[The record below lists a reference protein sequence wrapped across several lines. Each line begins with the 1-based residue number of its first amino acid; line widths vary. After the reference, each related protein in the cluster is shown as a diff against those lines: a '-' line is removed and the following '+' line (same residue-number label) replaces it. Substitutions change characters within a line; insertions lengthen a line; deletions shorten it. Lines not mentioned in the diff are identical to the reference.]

1 VLVGV
6 AQDGCFEGP
15 VEPFHEPVSR
25 RVVGGCPREL
35 NATKLGQG
43 VEELR
48 LKLTS
53 LVGGEGLRA
62 TEAGYP
68 AGQ

>member
-1 VLVGV
+1 MVG
-6 AQDGCFEGP
+6 GCPRELNATELGQG
-15 VEPFHEPVSR
+15 VEELRFKLMFRESVSC

-48 LKLTS
+48 FKLTS
-53 LVGGEGLRA
+53 LVGGDGL
-62 TEAGYP
+62 
-68 AGQ
+68 